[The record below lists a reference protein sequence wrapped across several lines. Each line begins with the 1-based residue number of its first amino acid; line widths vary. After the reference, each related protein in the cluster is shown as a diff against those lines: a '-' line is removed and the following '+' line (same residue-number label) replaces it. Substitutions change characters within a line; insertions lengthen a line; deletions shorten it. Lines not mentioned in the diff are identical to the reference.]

1 MDPREWADE
10 MYDRFVFSGA
20 DMVAIAAMNLGT
32 LARQVHEM
40 RQDDPDEDDASDE
53 AIAMAIL
60 THARENCTP
69 AVLVQERNGYYQHH
83 GSATPEDWDAMQD
96 LDTIARIERI
106 ESLTGWAPYTAAYR
120 VTTEQ
125 DETCV
130 YFVAE
135 REAPTD

>member
-10 MYDRFVFSGA
+10 MYERFVFRGA
-20 DMVAIAAMNLGT
+20 DMPAIAAMDLGILT
-32 LARQVHEM
+32 RQVHEM
-40 RQDDPDEDDASDE
+40 REDDPDVDDASDE

-60 THARENCTP
+60 THARANCTP

-83 GSATPEDWDAMQD
+83 GSATVEDWDAMQD
-96 LDTIARIERI
+96 LDTIARVERI

-120 VTTEQ
+120 VETTFG
-125 DETCV
+125 DTCV

-135 REAPTD
+135 AN